1 MSIESLARQAVPF
14 QVELGQR
21 FRATHCRTGLVIAG
35 PSGWGEFA
43 PFADYD
49 EAIAGRWLAG
59 ALEAAFGTWPEPVR
73 SSIPAN
79 AIIPAASLEVVTEMT
94 RRAVTGG
101 GMTTFKIKVGQG
113 DGHSVADDL
122 ARVAAVRATLDELS
136 IEGAIRID
144 ANAGWTLV
152 QALELATQFDEAA
165 RGLDYIEQPCV
176 TLEENAQLKSET
188 HVRVAIDEGLRL
200 ARDLDVE
207 LLRQAAD
214 VLIVKSIP
222 MGGVRIALDAIHAV
236 QLPVVVS
243 GSMDTSVGLV
253 SGIALAGAV
262 ENLYG
267 ACGLGTGT
275 LLATDLIPSPLIP
288 SDGMLNVGRIAP
300 DEHCLEVAASKVSD
314 AEHEFWIRRMIDAW
328 YTSAEQ
334 LVSDEIREA
343 VNQW

>member
-1 MSIESLARQAVPF
+1 MSIESLARHAVPF

-21 FRATHCRTGLVIAG
+21 FRATHCRTGLVFAG

-43 PFADYD
+43 PFVDYD
-49 EAIAGRWLAG
+49 DAIAGRWLAG

-73 SSIPAN
+73 SQVPVN
-79 AIIPAASLEVVTEMT
+79 AIIPAATIDVARQMT
-94 RRAVTGG
+94 SSAVTDM

-113 DGHSVADDL
+113 DGQSATADL
-122 ARVAAVRATLDELS
+122 ARVAAVRATLDELG

-144 ANAGWTLV
+144 ANAGWTLA
-152 QALELATQFDEAA
+152 QAVELAKQFDEAA
-165 RGLDYIEQPCV
+165 RGLDYIEQPCA
-176 TLEENAQLKSET
+176 TLEDNAQLRSAT
-188 HVRVAIDEGLRL
+188 HVRIAIDEGLRL
-200 ARDLDVE
+200 ARDLDVD

-222 MGGVRIALDAIHAV
+222 MGGLRIALEAIRAV
-236 QLPVVVS
+236 QLPVVIS
-243 GSMDTSVGLV
+243 GSMDTSVGLT

-275 LLATDLIPSPLIP
+275 LLATDLIAEHLVP
-288 SDGMLNVGRIAP
+288 VGGT
-300 DEHCLEVAASKVSD
+300 LEVARITPNDRSLAIAAHKVLK
-314 AEHEFWIRRMIDAW
+314 AEHEWWIRRMIYAW
-328 YTSAEQ
+328 HASAEQ

>member
-14 QVELGQR
+14 QVDLGRR
-21 FRATHCRTGLVIAG
+21 FRATHCRTGLVFAG

-49 EAIAGRWLAG
+49 DAISGRWLAG
-59 ALEAAFGTWPEPVR
+59 ALEAAFGTWPVAVR
-73 SSIPAN
+73 SQVPVN
-79 AIIPAASLEVVTEMT
+79 AIIPAASVEVVTQMT
-94 RRAVTGG
+94 RTAVLDM

-113 DGHSVADDL
+113 AEHSVDDDL
-122 ARVAAVRATLDELS
+122 ARVSAVRASLDELG
-136 IEGAIRID
+136 IDGAIRID
-144 ANAGWTLV
+144 ANTGWTLA
-152 QALELATQFDEAA
+152 QAPALVAQFDEAA

-176 TLEENAQLKSET
+176 TLEENAHLRSAT
-188 HVRVAIDEGLRL
+188 HVRIAIDEGLRL
-200 ARDLDVE
+200 ARDIDVD

-222 MGGVRIALDAIHAV
+222 MGGLRIALEAINTL
-236 QLPVVVS
+236 QLPVVIS
-243 GSMDTSVGLV
+243 GSMDTSVGLA

-275 LLATDLIPSPLIP
+275 LLATDLIAESLVPTHGLLDVVRLS
-288 SDGMLNVGRIAP
+288 P
-300 DEHCLEVAASKVSD
+300 DEQCLQLAAGKVTDS
-314 AEHEFWIRRMIDAW
+314 ERELWIHRMIDAW
-328 YTSAEQ
+328 HASAEQ

-343 VNQW
+343 VAQW